1 MDYISVSGTGSAA
14 RTRGSAALPGRIAGR
29 LGAAVLVLGSLPGA
43 TPTGGVDVSFQQLR
57 SERGMLRICLTR
69 DPDNYPNCTDD
80 RAAITR
86 NVHANRPDLVLAAI
100 PAGNWALAVIHDEN
114 GNGRL
119 DTFAGIPREGV
130 GFSRNP
136 HISFGP
142 PRFRSAEFAVAGSPT
157 AQDVRLRYFL

>member
-1 MDYISVSGTGSAA
+1 MLA
-14 RTRGSAALPGRIAGR
+14 
-29 LGAAVLVLGSLPGA
+29 SLPGA
-43 TPTGGVDVSFQQLR
+43 VPTGGVDVSFQQLR

-69 DPDNYPNCTDD
+69 DPANYPNCTDD

-86 NVHANRPDLVLAAI
+86 NVPANRPDLVLAAI

-136 HISFGP
+136 RISFGP
-142 PRFRSAEFAVAGSPT
+142 PRFRSAEFTVSGSPT
-157 AQDVRLRYFL
+157 AQDIRLRYFL